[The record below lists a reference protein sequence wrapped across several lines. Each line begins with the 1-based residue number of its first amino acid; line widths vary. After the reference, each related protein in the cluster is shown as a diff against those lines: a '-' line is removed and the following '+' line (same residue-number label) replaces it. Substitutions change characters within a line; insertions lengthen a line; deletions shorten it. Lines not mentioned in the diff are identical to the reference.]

1 MALDK
6 KRAPKRSKKSSE
18 TPIVETVLDELTY
31 TTSTSAIVDGGLRDG
46 EGSSSANND
55 VKGKRKV
62 YQRGK
67 RSTVAP
73 TAATTSGI
81 GSDINNTH
89 SQNHLNSMIT
99 SQTKGQ
105 TDNNSNSANSR
116 KSYSSKTTDSR
127 YFEEEAEEG
136 EEDDNDDEDDE
147 GEYYEDDEEDN
158 GELGTETQ
166 YLQKNVKGSNC
177 YGMDFA
183 EEGINAVN
191 GSAVGNYHSDQQD
204 EHAYAISVDHNI
216 VNHNTVRPPIGKVVA
231 SKDFYKR
238 LAKNQT
244 PSEPTGLYAPSFSPP
259 RCNSSGGS
267 GSSTLLPSPTILQQ
281 SSISGSNKVDS
292 RISSSTGIHATL
304 SLNAE
309 GSIKFNS
316 SSSSFGVGNTSSQLG
331 TTTNLPSTNQKM
343 YLSSPSQMSQHS
355 QMQSSTPISLNASKE
370 PLRPKL
376 IAHYTVAMNALE
388 SVTTENQTKL
398 GYEQANTAINS
409 LLNESTSYYK
419 AVYMGEIIALKPPSS
434 AKDSFADSILK
445 SGNLLGEYKVMFR
458 EYEAATT
465 SQSLASAQLKHAL
478 AQKQLIESKLLH
490 IKNRLHQLQFD
501 AGR

>member
-1 MALDK
+1 MPLGK
-6 KRAPKRSKKSSE
+6 KRDTKRSKMSSA
-18 TPIVETVLDELTY
+18 TPIVETVLDDLTY
-31 TTSTSAIVDGGLRDG
+31 TTSSSTIADGGLRDG
-46 EGSSSANND
+46 KVASSANND

-67 RSTVAP
+67 RSTVASI
-73 TAATTSGI
+73 AATTSGI
-81 GSDINNTH
+81 GSDISNTQSANYLNN
-89 SQNHLNSMIT
+89 MIT
-99 SQTKGQ
+99 TQTIGQ

-116 KSYSSKTTDSR
+116 NSYTLKTTDNR

-147 GEYYEDDEEDN
+147 GEFFEDDEEDN

-166 YLQKNVKGSNC
+166 YPQKNGNGSNC

-183 EEGINAVN
+183 EEGVNAVN
-191 GSAVGNYHSDQQD
+191 GSAVGNYHNDQQD

-216 VNHNTVRPPIGKVVA
+216 VNHNSVRPPIGKVVA

-238 LAKNQT
+238 LAKNQS

-259 RCNSSGGS
+259 KYTSSGGS
-267 GSSTLLPSPTILQQ
+267 GSSTLLPSPTLLQQ

-331 TTTNLPSTNQKM
+331 TTTNHPSANQKM
-343 YLSSPSQMSQHS
+343 YLTSPSQMSQHS
-355 QMQSSTPISLNASKE
+355 QTQSSTPISLNSSKE

-409 LLNESTSYYK
+409 LLNETTTYYK

-434 AKDSFADSILK
+434 AKDCFVFSSLVY
-445 SGNLLGEYKVMFR
+445 LL
-458 EYEAATT
+458 
-465 SQSLASAQLKHAL
+465 
-478 AQKQLIESKLLH
+478 SK
-490 IKNRLHQLQFD
+490 F
-501 AGR
+501 